1 MKIVEN
7 NGYVQQ
13 LESPPP
19 SPPPSPTEDEVKT
32 TKRRKKLSDKQLV
45 ALQKGR
51 ERVQENKI
59 KRERERSNYRKK
71 KASAQSKEARDVDT
85 EFINA
90 GLSAKKEAKNL
101 KKHLIAFEPSV
112 SKEKEIRKKLQKK
125 KNNQMRIKS
134 WQSLREETLEQCDS
148 VEDFD
153 ELSSHLDTITEEDIY
168 DESMLTNKLNKI
180 FDNYKK

>member
-19 SPPPSPTEDEVKT
+19 SPDPLPTEDEVKT
-32 TKRRKKLSDKQLV
+32 TKRRKKLSDKQLA
-45 ALQKGR
+45 ALAKGR
-51 ERVQENKI
+51 ARVQENKI
-59 KRERERSNYRKK
+59 KRQQSRLS
-71 KASAQSKEARDVDT
+71 KATEEARQQQKNT

-90 GLSAKKEAKNL
+90 GLKASREAKDIKKKL
-101 KKHLIAFEPSV
+101 KAYEPSV
-112 SKEKEIRKKLQKK
+112 SKEKEIRSRLQKK
-125 KNNQMRIKS
+125 KQNQMKIKS
-134 WQSLREETLEQCDS
+134 WQSLREETLEKCES

-153 ELSSHLDTITEEDIY
+153 ELSTHLDTITEEEII
-168 DESMLTNKLNKI
+168 DESLLTNKLNKI

>member
-19 SPPPSPTEDEVKT
+19 SPDPRQSSPTEDEVKT
-32 TKRRKKLSDKQLV
+32 TKRRKKLSDKQLA
-45 ALQKGR
+45 ALAKGR
-51 ERVQENKI
+51 ARVQENKI
-59 KRERERSNYRKK
+59 KRQ
-71 KASAQSKEARDVDT
+71 QSRQAEARQQQKNT

-90 GLSAKKEAKNL
+90 GLKASREAKDIKKKL
-101 KKHLIAFEPSV
+101 KAYEPSV
-112 SKEKEIRKKLQKK
+112 SKEKEIRSKLQKK
-125 KNNQMRIKS
+125 KQNQMKIKS
-134 WQSLREETLEQCDS
+134 WQSLREETLEKCES

-153 ELSSHLDTITEEDIY
+153 ELSTHLDTITEEEII
-168 DESMLTNKLNKI
+168 DESLLTNKLNKI

>member
-19 SPPPSPTEDEVKT
+19 SPDPLPTEDEVKT
-32 TKRRKKLSDKQLV
+32 TKRRKKLSDKQLA
-45 ALQKGR
+45 ALAKGR
-51 ERVQENKI
+51 ARVQENKI
-59 KRERERSNYRKK
+59 KRQ
-71 KASAQSKEARDVDT
+71 QSRQAEARQQQKNT

-90 GLSAKKEAKNL
+90 GLKASREAKDIKKKL
-101 KKHLIAFEPSV
+101 KAYEPSV
-112 SKEKEIRKKLQKK
+112 SKEKEIRSKLQKK
-125 KNNQMRIKS
+125 KQNQMKIKS
-134 WQSLREETLEQCDS
+134 WQSLREETLEKCES

-153 ELSSHLDTITEEDIY
+153 ELSTHLDTITEEEII
-168 DESMLTNKLNKI
+168 DESLLTNKLNKI